1 MKKCQV
7 WCIAVVVGIAFFF
20 PMGKVMADSGNSTQ
34 TIIQHLEFLGYQCTK
49 LDQGIKATHSSK
61 LGFVLVVLKD
71 GLMAQSA
78 LAGIPSQSH
87 PSQDGTNQK
96 EIEKLSAVNILN
108 KESTIARFFWADS
121 GELVLRASILGTYDK
136 GRFYTFMEAWE
147 KDGQAIGKH
156 YQALKPYLK

>member
-1 MKKCQV
+1 
-7 WCIAVVVGIAFFF
+7 
-20 PMGKVMADSGNSTQ
+20 MGMAIADSGNSTQ
-34 TIIQHLEFLGYQCTK
+34 TIIQHLEFLGYQCEK

-61 LGFVLVVLKD
+61 LGFLLVVLKD

-78 LAGIPSQSH
+78 LAGIPLQSH
-87 PSQDGTNQK
+87 ISQDETSKK
-96 EIEKLSAVNILN
+96 EIEKLSVVNTLN

-121 GELVLRASILGTYDK
+121 GELVLRASILGNYDK

-147 KDGQAIGKH
+147 KDGKAIGNH

>member
-1 MKKCQV
+1 MKKCQL
-7 WCIAVVVGIAFFF
+7 WCISVVVAMAFFF
-20 PMGKVMADSGNSTQ
+20 SMGKAIADPENSTQ
-34 TIIQHLEFLGYQCTK
+34 TIIQHLEFLGYQCEK

-61 LGFVLVVLKD
+61 LGFLLVVLKD

-78 LAGIPSQSH
+78 LAGVPPTSKASKG
-87 PSQDGTNQK
+87 GTNQK
-96 EIEKLSAVNILN
+96 MTEKLSTVNTLN

-121 GELVLRASILGTYDK
+121 GELVLRASILGAYDK

-156 YQALKPYLK
+156 YQALKSYLK